1 MSSLPGGSGNPF
13 DFPKAEEGI
22 CDKWSKESTF
32 KTQNRLSEERGDEVR
47 FPLPV
52 HIVYLSACYKLGR
65 ISLFRFIY
73 LFHTYTY
80 HVNFEMKYSTFCVFL
95 IDMFQHSN
103 NDMNNKPLTKILSFQ
118 H

>member
-95 IDMFQHSN
+95 IDSCSN
-103 NDMNNKPLTKILSFQ
+103 ILIMT
-118 H
+118 